1 MIGFRRELV
10 LRLRLGGRRGFF
22 FAFRVVVAFFF
33 IRES

>member
-10 LRLRLGGRRGFF
+10 LRLGGRRAFF